1 MVWQLQS
8 AKQKFSEVVD
18 RAIAEGPQVVT
29 RRGRAVVVVVAIDAY
44 RRLSEGGQDFKR
56 FLVEGPD
63 FESLEFDRS
72 KETGRAIEL

>member
-8 AKQKFSEVVD
+8 AKQKFSEVVE

-29 RRGRAVVVVVAIDAY
+29 RRGRAVVVVIAIEAY
-44 RRLSEGGQDFKR
+44 RRLSEGGHDFKR

-63 FESLEFDRS
+63 FEGLELERS
-72 KETGRAIEL
+72 RETGRAIEL